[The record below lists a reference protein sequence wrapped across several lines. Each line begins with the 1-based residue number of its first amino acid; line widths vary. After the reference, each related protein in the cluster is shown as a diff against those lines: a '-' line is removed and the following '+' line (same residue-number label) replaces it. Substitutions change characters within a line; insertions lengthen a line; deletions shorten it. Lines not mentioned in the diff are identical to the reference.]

1 MRARLLGGGTLADRG
16 VAFLFEV
23 MNRINFPEQL
33 KTSVFINGNNSIT
46 IQQNTGFL
54 DDETDIVVIS
64 SKKMA
69 LELAKAIRAF
79 AQSASFQIPEE
90 E

>member
-1 MRARLLGGGTLADRG
+1 
-16 VAFLFEV
+16 

-33 KTSVFINGNNSIT
+33 KTSVFINGNNCIT
-46 IQQNTGFL
+46 IEQDTGTL
-54 DDETDIVVIS
+54 DDQTDIVVIS

-79 AQSASFQIPEE
+79 AQSASFEIPEGE
-90 E
+90 